1 MYFSL
6 QNLNF
11 FDTANCKHITGYKVV
26 IALLWILNKR
36 ENILS
41 HMIDAVP
48 PLFSFSFHHLHII
61 DVLLDNYLD
70 SLDLTDGL
78 RAVFKARISLSVLI
92 KALLYAFD
100 CQWISYRL

>member
-6 QNLNF
+6 ENLNF
-11 FDTANCKHITGYKVV
+11 FNTAIYQHITSYKVV
-26 IALLWILNKR
+26 NRLLHILNER
-36 ENILS
+36 EHKLS
-41 HMIDAVP
+41 YIIDGIK
-48 PLFSFSFHHLHII
+48 PLFYFSFHHEHII

-78 RAVFKARISLSVLI
+78 REIFKVRISISMLI
-92 KALLYAFD
+92 KALIYAFD

>member
-6 QNLNF
+6 DNLNF
-11 FDTANCKHITGYKVV
+11 FNTELYKHVTSYKVV
-26 IALLWILNKR
+26 NRLLEILNMR
-36 ENILS
+36 EHKLS
-41 HMIDAVP
+41 YIVDGVK
-48 PLFSFSFHHLHII
+48 PLFYFSFHHEHII

-78 RAVFKARISLSVLI
+78 RQIFKVRTSISMLI
-92 KALLYAFD
+92 KALIYAFG